1 MTLKSKIL
9 LAAGAPVL
17 VTMILSSGFLL
28 YVLHETRTQ
37 DQESY
42 LQEVVAG
49 AASVID
55 KANHQAILAAK
66 LIATAQASGMYG
78 DTETSLAFTRNV
90 LANTD
95 DFTGAYVAYEPYDKA
110 VDAGSPIAH
119 SGDDTRFIPY
129 WFRSQG
135 DKSKIE
141 LTELVDMDSSYY
153 YRGVKNRFN
162 GVDESLGVELTGG
175 ISALYAQRTT
185 SRSERDRYM
194 MTEPYLYEGKLIVEQ
209 TAPIIIDGQFRGI
222 GGVDRAL
229 TDIDQVL
236 LELKKFPS
244 QSFVLVSARGR
255 IISATDDPELTGRVI
270 EATPYAAVLEP
281 LYLSEATSHIT
292 TGVDP
297 ITGESSYLVSHRI
310 NTGDWL
316 LLTSVD
322 RSEILAPI
330 WTTLNRVSLLL
341 LVGALLA
348 LGISVWAVSIPLRRI
363 ATAATTAE
371 RIADGDL
378 TQQIDVSS
386 DDEVGVLLTA
396 MRSVVTA
403 LSAVITRIK
412 GFSIDLNSVAT
423 EIKSAALRQNDIS
436 HEFSA
441 STHQISAS
449 VTEISATSEELLITM
464 REVSDA
470 SNATVAVAS
479 DGRQD
484 LHKMEQTMDELLTAT
499 QLISS
504 KLEVIAERAN
514 NIGAVVTTIS
524 KVADQTNLLSLN
536 ASIEAEKA
544 GEHGLGFSV
553 VAREIRRLADQ
564 TAIATLDIETIV
576 RDMQQSVTSG
586 VMEMDRFGQQ
596 VRGGVTEVT
605 RLGEQLS
612 LIIES
617 VEAIQPRFVSA
628 HEGMQAQAAGATQIK
643 EAMSQ
648 LRHIAESADGSSQLL
663 SDSADKL
670 LKAIDALRAEIIR
683 FKTQR

>member
-1 MTLKSKIL
+1 MLI
-9 LAAGAPVL
+9 AAGAPVL
-17 VTMILSSGFLL
+17 VTMIVTSGFLL
-28 YVLHETRTQ
+28 YVLHQTRTH
-37 DQESY
+37 DQEAY

-55 KANHQAILAAK
+55 RANHQAIQAAE
-66 LIATAQASGMYG
+66 LIAIAQESGMYG
-78 DTETSLAFTRNV
+78 DTETSLAFTRSV
-90 LANTD
+90 LANNEY
-95 DFTGAYVAYEPYDKA
+95 FTGAYVAYEPHEQ
-110 VDAGSPIAH
+110 GSPGARANNNK
-119 SGDDTRFIPY
+119 RFIPY
-129 WFRSQG
+129 WFRAQG
-135 DKSKIE
+135 NKAQIE
-141 LTELVDMDSSYY
+141 LTELVDMDTSYY
-153 YRGVKNRFN
+153 YRGVKNRFD
-162 GVDESLGVELTGG
+162 GKDESTGINIVGG
-175 ISALYAQRTT
+175 ISTLYAQKTNDLSDRH
-185 SRSERDRYM
+185 RYM

-209 TAPIIIDGQFRGI
+209 TAPIVIDGRFHGI

-236 LELKKFPS
+236 LELKKFDS

-255 IISATDDPELTGRVI
+255 IISATADPALTGRVI
-270 EATPYAAVLEP
+270 EATPYASLLEP
-281 LYLSEATSHIT
+281 LYLSTDEAHIT

-297 ITGESSYLVSHRI
+297 KTGKSSYFVSHRI

-316 LLTSVD
+316 LLTLVD
-322 RSEILAPI
+322 RHEILAPI
-330 WTTLNRVSLLL
+330 WTTLNRVSVLL
-341 LVGALLA
+341 LVGALIALA
-348 LGISVWAVSIPLRRI
+348 ISVWAVSIPLRRI
-363 ATAATTAE
+363 ASAADTAE

-378 TQQIDVSS
+378 TQDIDASS
-386 DDEVGVLLTA
+386 DDEVGILLTG

-403 LSAVITRIK
+403 LSSVITRIK
-412 GFSIDLNSVAT
+412 GFSIDLNSVAN
-423 EIKSAALRQNDIS
+423 EIKSAAVHQNDIS

-470 SNATVAVAS
+470 SSATVSVAS

-484 LHKMEQTMDELLTAT
+484 LHKMEQTMGELLTAT

-504 KLEVIAERAN
+504 KLEVIAERAS

-612 LIIES
+612 FIIES

-643 EAMSQ
+643 EAMTQ
-648 LRHIAESADGSSQLL
+648 LRHIAESADNSSHLL

-670 LKAIDALRAEIIR
+670 LKAIDALRSEIIH